1 MTQYKYFPPNVT
13 LITSFYVLAEFTTKF
28 KHLLFT
34 QGVCQYPVEK
44 SSESVLTILSSRT
57 YLVPTVEVPAAGLVD
72 QSAGGLSESVAGD
85 AITLSSKLTWDLL
98 PTPVKIEHRLN
109 SIKQEKQKK

>member
-1 MTQYKYFPPNVT
+1 MTQYKYLPPNVT

-28 KHLLFT
+28 KHL
-34 QGVCQYPVEK
+34 CQYPVEK